1 MKRNEANNDER
12 EGSVTT
18 CNSAQKHF
26 VRAEK
31 VSTEELSATHDV
43 SKVDSETQLKEL
55 AQTLSAAIEIQ
66 LEASQLGN
74 SYPEALSSSND
85 TLNAICNYRSEF
97 EVAFSG
103 FFDLKIEDQR
113 WMINALHKHIVGNE
127 SITNFQKSSSR
138 LSKEAIALYCNHPI
152 RSQLLSLS
160 HVFIIPLFTGN
171 GERSFDSNALFKVW
185 INQIVGL
192 TCDTAAEL
200 CDSQSSFCID
210 CLSKEPF
217 FKRIRKVVRDFV
229 KEQTKRTLHN
239 CKEPVATQKRLLKN
253 LDLLVADITE
263 GTFFELA
270 TEFGEFRGDY
280 IELRRPIE
288 TEIN

>member
-1 MKRNEANNDER
+1 MKTDEVNNDER
-12 EGSVTT
+12 EGSATT
-18 CNSAQKHF
+18 CDGTQTPPI
-26 VRAEK
+26 RAEK
-31 VSTEELSATHDV
+31 VSSEELSATHDV

-55 AQTLSAAIEIQ
+55 GQTLSAAIEIQ
-66 LEASQLGN
+66 LGVCKFGSGGLK
-74 SYPEALSSSND
+74 ALSSSND
-85 TLNAICNYRSEF
+85 TLNTICNYRSEF
-97 EVAFSG
+97 ETAFNG
-103 FFDLKIEDQR
+103 FFDPKIEDQR
-113 WMINALHKHIVGNE
+113 WIINALHKHIVGNE
-127 SITNFQKSSSR
+127 RITNFQKSSSR

-160 HVFIIPLFTGN
+160 QAFIIPLYTGD
-171 GERSFDSNALFKVW
+171 GKRSFDSNALFKVW

-192 TCDTAAEL
+192 TCDTATEL
-200 CDSQSSFCID
+200 YDSESAICMD
-210 CLSKEPF
+210 CLSKEPL

-270 TEFGEFRGDY
+270 NEFGEFCGDY
-280 IELRRPIE
+280 IELRKPIE